1 MDGRDSVQHM
11 HVCQSVAANQ
21 KWDLDDC
28 DGAPAQR
35 KKRNNTS
42 HLAVN
47 YESGLMK
54 NKEAFI
60 LQGGVRGRPNGTDKW
75 TLRGADRFSTHSVC
89 PVFNFICTGIYLFN
103 LLV

>member
-1 MDGRDSVQHM
+1 MDGRDPVQHM

-28 DGAPAQR
+28 ERAPAQR
-35 KKRNNTS
+35 KKWNNTS

-54 NKEAFI
+54 NIEAFV
-60 LQGGVRGRPNGTDKW
+60 LQGGV
-75 TLRGADRFSTHSVC
+75 
-89 PVFNFICTGIYLFN
+89 
-103 LLV
+103 